1 MKLLTLAAL
10 AAVAATTP
18 AYAASSVA
26 VRHGDL
32 NLLDR
37 QDAAIMVRRLES
49 AAAEACGAGSESLRE
64 HRAAIRYTDCYA
76 RAMDAAL
83 VSVNSPTVT
92 AAYRERA
99 PQIAAR

>member
-10 AAVAATTP
+10 AALAMTAP
-18 AYAASSVA
+18 AHAASSVT

-37 QDAAIMVRRLES
+37 QDATTMVRRLD
-49 AAAEACGAGSESLRE
+49 AAAAKACGAGRESLRE
-64 HRAAIRYTDCYA
+64 HQAAIRHTDCYA

>member
-10 AAVAATTP
+10 AAVAMTAP
-18 AYAASSVA
+18 AYAASSVT

-32 NLLDR
+32 DLLDQ
-37 QDAAIMVRRLES
+37 QDATTMVRRLD
-49 AAAEACGAGSESLRE
+49 AAAARACGAGRESLRE
-64 HRAAIRYTDCYA
+64 HQAAIRHTDCYA